1 MKKILYSALLLFS
14 VIISAQKNT
23 LLQADFWKSK
33 PDVEKV
39 KQEITNGNN
48 PSEFNGNTFDAVS
61 LSLTNKAPLETVKF
75 LLEQKEIL

>member
-33 PDVEKV
+33 PNVEKV
-39 KQEITNGNN
+39 KQEIANGNSA
-48 PSEFNGNTFDAVS
+48 SEFNGNTFDAVS
-61 LSLTNKAPLETVKF
+61 LSINNKASSLVRP
-75 LLEQKEIL
+75 